1 MSHKTA
7 AEIRAG
13 LKHPIIDADG
23 HATEFEPMFID
34 HLRDLAGPE
43 MVQRYQDYGDVI
55 SRFLGGTTEK
65 RNSYQFTEAERR
77 HSRMPRGGG
86 WGVQMANTLDR
97 ITPTIPGLFY
107 DRMSE
112 LGLDFAV
119 IYPSLGLTLLTIGD
133 DELRQACCRAFN
145 NFHAEIYGPYKDRL
159 TPAAVIPM
167 HTPEEAV
174 AELDHAVSTL
184 GAKVVVLASYIRRP
198 IQAIADRY
206 PGIGGAAYWVDTFGL
221 DSEYDYDPV
230 WRKCIELRVSPTFH
244 SPNSGL
250 VDRMSISSYMY
261 NQIGMFAAAGHNLTK
276 SLVLGGVTKR
286 FPELRCGMLEG
297 GAAWGSI
304 LFHEIIDRWHKRN
317 YNAMQRLNPA
327 NLDRKEY
334 ERLFRLHGQKLLG
347 NSRVDRLWED
357 RFTHIIEVPEDQID
371 EFARLE
377 IRKEKDFHDLYV
389 PHFFFG
395 CEADDPM
402 TTVAYDTR
410 INPFGAKLN
419 AIFGSDIGHWDVP
432 DMTKVVPETYEM
444 LEHELLNEE
453 DFQSFVFGNAVKLWG
468 INNPDFFKGTAIEQD
483 VAKLLGSKKVAA

>member
-1 MSHKTA
+1 VTGLTA
-7 AEIRAG
+7 TEVRSR
-13 LKHPIIDADG
+13 LSHPIIDADG
-23 HATEFEPMFID
+23 HATEFEPMFVD

-43 MVQRYQDYGDVI
+43 MLERYRDYGDVI
-55 SRFLGGTTEK
+55 SRFLGGSTDRRGNHAMTHE
-65 RNSYQFTEAERR
+65 ERR
-77 HSRMPRGGG
+77 NMRIPRSGG
-86 WGVQMANTLDR
+86 WGVPQWNTLNR
-97 ITPTIPGLFY
+97 VTATVPGLFY

-112 LGLDFAV
+112 LGIDYGV
-119 IYPSLGLTLLTIGD
+119 IYPSLGLTLLTIID

-167 HTPEEAV
+167 FTPEEAI
-174 AELDHAVSTL
+174 AELEHAVNNL

-198 IQAIADRY
+198 IKAVADRY

-230 WRKCIELRVSPTFH
+230 WKKCVELKVSPTFH

-250 VDRMSISSYMY
+250 VDRMSTSSYMY

-276 SLVLGGVTKR
+276 SLVMGGVTKR

-297 GAAWGSI
+297 GAAWGTM
-304 LFHEIIDRWHKRN
+304 LFAEIIDRWHKRN
-317 YNAMQRLNPA
+317 YDAMQKLNPA

-347 NSRVDRLWED
+347 NSRIDRLWED
-357 RFTHIIEVPEDQID
+357 RFTQIIPVPEEEID
-371 EFARLE
+371 EFARLD
-377 IRKEKDFHDLYV
+377 IKSDRDFYDLYV

-395 CEADDPM
+395 CEADDPISSL
-402 TTVAYDTR
+402 AFDTR
-410 INPFGAKLN
+410 RTPFGAKLN

-432 DMTKVVPETYEM
+432 DMTEVVPEAYEM
-444 LEHELLNEE
+444 LEHGLLSEE
-453 DFQSFVFGNAVKLWG
+453 DFESFVFGNAVKLWG
-468 INNPDFFKGTAIEQD
+468 INNPDFFKGTAIEAE
-483 VAKLLGSKKVAA
+483 VAKYLAKAKVAA